1 MRVLV
6 MFDLPVTTAAG
17 RKEYARF
24 RKYLLKAG
32 FMMLQESI
40 YCKLATN
47 DSAADTIV
55 AGVRTNKPKDGL
67 VQVLRV
73 TEKQFARMEYII
85 GEAANGVLDS
95 TERIV
100 FL

>member
-1 MRVLV
+1 MRVIV
-6 MFDLPVTTAAG
+6 MFDLPVTTSKG
-17 RKEYARF
+17 KKEYARF
-24 RKYLLKAG
+24 RKYLIKSG

-47 DSAADTIV
+47 DTAAETIISN
-55 AGVRTNKPKDGL
+55 VRNNKPDEGL

-73 TEKQFARMEYII
+73 TEKQFARMEYIV
-85 GEAANGVLDS
+85 GEPVNGVLDS
-95 TERIV
+95 SERIV

>member
-1 MRVLV
+1 MRVIV
-6 MFDLPVTTAAG
+6 MFDLPVTTALEK
-17 RKEYARF
+17 KEYARF
-24 RKYLLKAG
+24 RKFLIKAG

-47 DSAADTIV
+47 DTAAETIISN
-55 AGVRTNKPKDGL
+55 VRMNKPPEGL

-73 TEKQFARMEYII
+73 TEKQFARMEYIV
-85 GEAANGVLDS
+85 GEKVNGVLDS
-95 TERIV
+95 ADRIT